1 VIVQCAKKEE
11 KKKKKKNNKQIYKFE
26 DKTSKV
32 MGNQQ

>member
-1 VIVQCAKKEE
+1 VCQKRRKKEKRKE
-11 KKKKKKNNKQIYKFE
+11 NSKQIYKFE